1 MSTTRWM
8 FVAFG
13 LAAMLLMPS
22 AGYGQSGG
30 NSCQISVTS
39 VIFGTYN
46 VFSGSPVQSTGS
58 VTFSCGAAASTDA
71 IRVSLATGQSGTY
84 SPRELS
90 QGGETL
96 DYNLYTNA
104 ARTQIWGDGTNGTFD
119 VSVARP
125 AKETWSPPL
134 TIYGEIPAAQDVSAG
149 MYTDNVTASV
159 NF

>member
-13 LAAMLLMPS
+13 LAATLLMPPP
-22 AGYGQSGG
+22 AHAQGAG

-58 VTFSCGAAASTDA
+58 VTISCGPAVPSP
-71 IRVSLATGQSGTY
+71 IRVSLDEGQSGTY

-96 DYNLYTNA
+96 AYNLYTNA
-104 ARTQIWGDGTNGTFD
+104 ARTQIWGNGTSGTFD
-119 VSVARP
+119 VFVARP
-125 AKETWSPPL
+125 AKGTWSPPV

-149 MYTDNVTASV
+149 TYTDNVTAIV